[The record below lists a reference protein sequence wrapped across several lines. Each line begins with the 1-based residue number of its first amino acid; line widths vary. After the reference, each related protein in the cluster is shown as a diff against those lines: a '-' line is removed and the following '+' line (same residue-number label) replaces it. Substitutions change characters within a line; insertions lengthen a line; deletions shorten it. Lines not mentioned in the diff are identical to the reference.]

1 MTSKGE
7 DYLDNEY
14 YIYNRRLFRLIGLW
28 EDKVSL
34 KKFIYI
40 CFLNFIIIIA
50 VFEHIYGIFTLKGE
64 LNAIAKLLETTLIT
78 LCFGSCYY
86 NLLSNSI
93 IMKKILRRIDCDW
106 LEFANK
112 QELIILKEYA
122 NISRMCTIGN
132 IISFYMYMGFLIF
145 PSFQSFI
152 QYIFGV
158 ISYNELILP
167 VHFEY
172 FMKNHIVYYF
182 GLWTQCAAIIF
193 LCTVAIGNYTMF
205 IAVILHACALFNVV
219 VWRINDRFKDNRN
232 NFYGNN
238 ENDKL
243 LDENEWI
250 VDIIKFYKSVIEL
263 VDLIKLFYE
272 GINIFEGFFA
282 MLITMIDYFY
292 LFQLLTS
299 DVNKTDGLKK
309 LLYVIGSMSVIFV
322 YFHLGQ
328 QLIDHNNYVFVTI
341 CQIPFYSLSLKTQKL
356 ILFLIMRSMIVCNLS
371 WKGTIVFSHNL
382 FTVFIQKSLSFA
394 MVFYNLQ

>member
-1 MTSKGE
+1 MSSKGE

-14 YIYNRRLFRLIGLW
+14 YTYNRRLFRLIGLW
-28 EDKVSL
+28 ENKRSL

-40 CFLNFIIIIA
+40 CFLNFIIIISI
-50 VFEHIYGIFTLKGE
+50 FEQDQFNILHVYKFQ
-64 LNAIAKLLETTLIT
+64 
-78 LCFGSCYY
+78 
-86 NLLSNSI
+86 
-93 IMKKILRRIDCDW
+93 MKKILRRIDCDW
-106 LEFANK
+106 MELANK

-122 NISRMCTIGN
+122 NISRICTIGN
-132 IISFYMYMGFLIF
+132 IISLYMYTGFLIF
-145 PSFQSFI
+145 PSFHSFI

-158 ISYNELILP
+158 IRYNELILP
-167 VHFEY
+167 VHFEH
-172 FMKNHIVYYF
+172 FTKNRIGYYL
-182 GLWTQCAAIIF
+182 GLCTQWSSITF
-193 LCTVAIGNYTMF
+193 LCTVAIANYTMF

-219 VWRINDRFKDNRN
+219 VWKINDRFKDNRN

-272 GINIFEGFFA
+272 AINIFEGFFA

-292 LFQLLTS
+292 LFQLLSS
-299 DVNKTDGLKK
+299 DVNKTDGLTK

-328 QLIDHNNYVFVTI
+328 QLIDHNNYVFVTL

-356 ILFLIMRSMIVCNLS
+356 ILFLIMRSMMVCNLS

>member
-1 MTSKGE
+1 MSSKGE

-14 YIYNRRLFRLIGLW
+14 YTYNRRLFRLIGLW
-28 EDKVSL
+28 ENKRSL

-40 CFLNFIIIIA
+40 CFLNFIIIISI
-50 VFEHIYGIFTLKGE
+50 FEQIYGIFLLNGE
-64 LNAIAKLLETTLIT
+64 LNSIAKLLETTLIT

-86 NLLSNSI
+86 NLLSNSV

-106 LEFANK
+106 MELANK

-122 NISRMCTIGN
+122 NISRICTIGN
-132 IISFYMYMGFLIF
+132 IISLYMYTGFLIF
-145 PSFQSFI
+145 PSFHSFI

-158 ISYNELILP
+158 IRYNELILP
-167 VHFEY
+167 VHFEH
-172 FMKNHIVYYF
+172 FTKNRIGYYL
-182 GLWTQCAAIIF
+182 GLCTQWSSITF
-193 LCTVAIGNYTMF
+193 LCTVAIANYTMF

-219 VWRINDRFKDNRN
+219 VWKINDRFKDNRN

-272 GINIFEGFFA
+272 AINIFEGFFA

-292 LFQLLTS
+292 LFQLLSS
-299 DVNKTDGLKK
+299 DVNKTDGLTK

-328 QLIDHNNYVFVTI
+328 QLIDHNNYVFVTL

-356 ILFLIMRSMIVCNLS
+356 ILFLIMRSMMVCNLS

-382 FTVFIQKSLSFA
+382 FTVVIDF
-394 MVFYNLQ
+394 LQSDIWLLFS